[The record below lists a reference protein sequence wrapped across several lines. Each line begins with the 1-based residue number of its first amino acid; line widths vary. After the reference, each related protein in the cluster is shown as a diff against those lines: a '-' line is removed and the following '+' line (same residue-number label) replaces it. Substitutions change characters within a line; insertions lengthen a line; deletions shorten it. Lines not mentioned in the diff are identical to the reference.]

1 MLATIKKKL
10 IQRMVFE
17 GKDENPHLLRSRGPG
32 LAAIGLDR
40 PGSWAWTQK
49 WHQKKD
55 LLQKAQLP
63 SIWIFFGGMD
73 RCTLKRAHQQ
83 WSCQFNMDPLNWNA
97 LHLDWITSHCHTSR
111 RTFPGDPRPPKSQ
124 SPHPHPAC
132 IMDSD
137 WWYKYSFRV
146 WAYTFEQKRRN
157 GKRDGM

>member
-40 PGSWAWTQK
+40 PGSWAWTQR
-49 WHQKKD
+49 HQKKTPF
-55 LLQKAQLP
+55 KSP
-63 SIWIFFGGMD
+63 TSINLNLFWGMSLYLEQGTSGMKLSVQNGFTKLE
-73 RCTLKRAHQQ
+73 CITP
-83 WSCQFNMDPLNWNA
+83 W
-97 LHLDWITSHCHTSR
+97 LDHITSRHTSR
-111 RTFPGDPRPPKSQ
+111 RTFPRDPRPPKSQ

-132 IMDSD
+132 IMDSL
-137 WWYKYSFRV
+137 WWYNYNFRV